1 MINYLEDCKQRV
13 ALNGQVL
20 PIKYFSR
27 CHSRHPFGS
36 HFIPSYIYDLL
47 DGIKSICRIFADDTS
62 LFSKVNDKS
71 CSAVVRNNDQKIIS
85 NWAIQWK
92 ILFNP
97 DPDKQVSETLFSKK
111 KKKKREKRNYPPLIL
126 NGDNVKTT
134 ISQKHLGLVLDSEL
148 NFNEH
153 IIRLINAIKW

>member
-1 MINYLEDCKQRV
+1 MDKFFL
-13 ALNGQVL
+13 LNILADVTQGTLLGAILFLV
-20 PIKYFSR
+20 
-27 CHSRHPFGS
+27 
-36 HFIPSYIYDLL
+36 YIYDLL
-47 DGIKSICRIFADDTS
+47 DGLHIWQFTYMIYLKPICKIFADDTS
-62 LFSKVNDKS
+62 LFSKVNDKC

-111 KKKKREKRNYPPLIL
+111 KKREKRNYPPLTL
-126 NGDNVKTT
+126 NGDNVKTS
-134 ISQKHLGLVLDSEL
+134 ISQKHLGLVLDSKL

-153 IIRLINAIKW
+153 IKGLINAIK

>member
-1 MINYLEDCKQRV
+1 MIYL
-13 ALNGQVL
+13 
-20 PIKYFSR
+20 
-27 CHSRHPFGS
+27 
-36 HFIPSYIYDLL
+36 
-47 DGIKSICRIFADDTS
+47 KSICKIFADDTS
-62 LFSKVNDKS
+62 LFSKVNDKC

-111 KKKKREKRNYPPLIL
+111 KKREKRNYPPLTL

-134 ISQKHLGLVLDSEL
+134 ISQKHLGLVLDSKL

-153 IIRLINAIKW
+153 IIRLINAIK